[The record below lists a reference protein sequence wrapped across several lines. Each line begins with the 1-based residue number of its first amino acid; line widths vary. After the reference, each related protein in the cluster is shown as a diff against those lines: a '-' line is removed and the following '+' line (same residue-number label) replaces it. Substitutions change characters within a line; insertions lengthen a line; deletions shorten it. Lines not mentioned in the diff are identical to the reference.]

1 MKIKNLLFLVVCCVF
16 LSSCFVKSLHPFYT
30 KDTIS
35 FNESLIGS
43 WKDKEKGEWIIKSFK
58 EEMFKEQ
65 TTTENING
73 IDVKTT
79 IKMEEPKPS
88 SDDFKFYQKFK
99 ESYYVS
105 YKKKEK
111 ESVFIA
117 MPFVLKNQ
125 LFLDFTPLFVD
136 SEDLSSLTENHLV
149 PTHSL
154 VKIDILDNGEISMK
168 WLDESKLKE
177 LFKKNK
183 IKIKHEKTGVAGD
196 DILLTATTKELQ
208 KFIKKFMAS
217 KDEDKWSS
225 DTNFILN
232 KTDVQP

>member
-1 MKIKNLLFLVVCCVF
+1 MKIKNLLLLVTCSVF

-30 KDTIS
+30 KSTIS
-35 FNESLIGS
+35 FNKNLIGS
-43 WKDKEKGEWIIKSFK
+43 WKDKDKGEWTIKSFK

-65 TTTENING
+65 TANKNING
-73 IDVKTT
+73 VDVKTT

-154 VKIDILDNGEISMK
+154 VKLDILKNGEVSMK
-168 WLDESKLKE
+168 WLDESKLE
-177 LFKKNK
+177 NLFKENR

-196 DILLTATTKELQ
+196 DILLTATTEELQ

-217 KDEDKWSS
+217 KDEDKWST
-225 DTNFILN
+225 DTNFIL
-232 KTDVQP
+232 KKADVQP